1 MYPPS
6 SLSVYFLLLLIY
18 ANIRNP
24 AFVTLLKWFLNQ
36 LIFRKHFLSSFLF
49 SIQYETFHFIHDDY
63 LSSLISTKVC
73 YTFQMTVII
82 LTRPLSFL
90 DNLLI
95 KVVIICNHGINY
107 GSGYVLLMRVTPHC
121 SEQNGDTMHLQY
133 RFNQGSQQEWSVL
146 STKYSYHSTLKLSIL
161 PSLPITLTFASIS
174 FTIEID
180 DPNCFVR

>member
-18 ANIRNP
+18 ANIRNH
-24 AFVTLLKWFLNQ
+24 AFLTLLKSFLNQ

-49 SIQYETFHFIHDDY
+49 YIQSEKFHFIHDDY
-63 LSSLISTKVC
+63 ISSLISTKLY
-73 YTFQMTVII
+73 YTFQTTVII
-82 LTRPLSFL
+82 LTLPLSFL
-90 DNLLI
+90 DELLI
-95 KVVIICNHGINY
+95 KVVITCNHGINF

-121 SEQNGDTMHLQY
+121 SEQNGDIMHLQY
-133 RFNQGSQQEWSVL
+133 RFNRGSEQEWSVL

-174 FTIEID
+174 FTIERD
-180 DPNCFVR
+180 NPNCFVR